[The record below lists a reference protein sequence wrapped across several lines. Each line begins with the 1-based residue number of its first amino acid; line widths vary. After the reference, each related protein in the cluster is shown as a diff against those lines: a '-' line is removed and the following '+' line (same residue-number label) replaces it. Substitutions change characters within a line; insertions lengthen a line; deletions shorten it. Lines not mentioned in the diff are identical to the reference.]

1 MSVKE
6 EKKKLK
12 LEHILIII
20 ISISIIL
27 LLVFSSGFT
36 IKNTSNSGYN
46 YCEIIEV
53 KIEKTLSQIKG
64 VGSVKASVYISESV
78 IEKTLKNTITTNENG
93 IISIKEE
100 VVLISGKP
108 YKIGEEYPQI
118 ISCIIVCEGADNL
131 QVRTLITSVLTSL
144 NIDSEKIQIY
154 KMK

>member
-20 ISISIIL
+20 ISICIIL
-27 LLVFSSGFT
+27 LLLFSSGFSLT
-36 IKNTSNSGYN
+36 KSNSDSNN
-46 YCEIIEV
+46 YSTLVEQ

-64 VGSVKASVYISESV
+64 VGSVKASIYVSGSV
-78 IEKTLKNTITTNENG
+78 VEKTLKNTITTNENG

-100 VVLISGKP
+100 VVLVSGKP
-108 YKIGEEYPQI
+108 YVIGEEYPEI
-118 ISCIIVCEGADNL
+118 ISCIIVCDGAENL
-131 QVRTLITSVLTSL
+131 QVRTQITSVLVAL